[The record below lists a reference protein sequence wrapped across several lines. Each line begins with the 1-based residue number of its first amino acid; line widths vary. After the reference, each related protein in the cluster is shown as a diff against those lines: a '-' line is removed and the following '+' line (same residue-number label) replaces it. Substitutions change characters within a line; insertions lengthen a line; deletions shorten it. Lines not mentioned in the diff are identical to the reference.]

1 MEEKKVYRYAI
12 VDGKGN
18 VVNVSLWDGVTPWQ
32 PGEGL
37 KAIKDEDDKAQI
49 GGKWDGK
56 KFLQPEKV

>member
-12 VDGKGN
+12 VDADGN
-18 VVNVSLWDGVTPWQ
+18 VTNVSLWDGVTPWT

-37 KAIKDEDDKAQI
+37 KAIKDEKEEAQI

-56 KFLQPEKV
+56 KFVRP